1 MKFTTCFFSCLTL
14 SVLIFACTEI
24 TEPAASDDPQPES
37 LAFKSYD
44 NLQSRE
50 VLVVGTIH
58 FDENV
63 LESDQ
68 QEDIQLL
75 VDKLAAYQPT
85 KIILEWEPHRQ
96 ANTNKDYRSY
106 LKGTFDISQ
115 RYNEVYQLGFRLAK
129 QVRHDSLFL
138 FDDQTPFIGSLE
150 DFSFDA
156 LSEYAEQHDAGFYD
170 LHLDSLINNFNHNQE
185 LLTKDGLAKHITWLN
200 SPEHQ
205 RINAQ
210 RMHLFEVR
218 IGIQDNWI
226 GPDWLGRWYQRNVR
240 MMSNV
245 LKFSEPGDRLL
256 IIVGDNHKW
265 VLDDLFRYTPDFA
278 VASSWEL
285 LQ

>member
-1 MKFTTCFFSCLTL
+1 MKFTTGLFSCLTL
-14 SVLIFACTEI
+14 SLLIFACTE
-24 TEPAASDDPQPES
+24 TKEPAESDNPQPES
-37 LAFKSYD
+37 LTFKNYD

-58 FDENV
+58 FDKNV

-68 QEDIQLL
+68 QKDIQLL

-85 KIILEWEPHRQ
+85 KVILEWEPHRQ
-96 ANTNKDYRSY
+96 ANTNKNYRSY
-106 LKGTFDISQ
+106 LEGTFDISK

-129 QVRHDSLFL
+129 QVGHDSLFL

-185 LLTKDGLAKHITWLN
+185 LLTKDGLAKQITWLN

-205 RINAQ
+205 HINAQ

>member
-1 MKFTTCFFSCLTL
+1 MKFTIYFSFLLSCLILPL
-14 SVLIFACTEI
+14 SCTEQ
-24 TEPAASDDPQPES
+24 DS
-37 LAFKSYD
+37 LQEQKSEEYNSPNFKNYD

-50 VLVVGTIH
+50 VMVVGTLH
-58 FDENV
+58 FEESV
-63 LESDQ
+63 LEADQ
-68 QEDIQLL
+68 QKDLQTL

-85 KIILEWEPHRQ
+85 KIVLEWEPHRH
-96 ANTNKDYRSY
+96 AKTNENYR
-106 LKGTFDISQ
+106 LFRTGAFDIST
-115 RYNEVYQLGFRLAK
+115 RYNEVYQFGFRLAA
-129 QVRHDSLFL
+129 QLNHDSLFL

-156 LSEYAEQHDAGFYD
+156 LSTYADQHDAGFYD
-170 LHLDSLINNFNHNQE
+170 LHIDSLIQNFEHNQA
-185 LLTKDGLAKHITWLN
+185 LLKKESLADHIAWLN
-200 SPEHQ
+200 SPEMQH
-205 RINAQ
+205 INAQ
-210 RMHLFEVR
+210 RMHLLEVR
-218 IGIQDNWI
+218 VGIQDNWI

-285 LQ
+285 LR

>member
-1 MKFTTCFFSCLTL
+1 MKFTTCFFSCLAL
-14 SVLIFACTEI
+14 SVLVFACTET
-24 TEPAASDDPQPES
+24 TEPAASDDQQPES

-68 QEDIQLL
+68 QKDIQLL
-75 VDKLAAYQPT
+75 VNKLAAYQPT
-85 KIILEWEPHRQ
+85 KVILEWEPHRQ
-96 ANTNKDYRSY
+96 ANTNDNYRSY
-106 LKGTFDISQ
+106 LDGTFDISE

-129 QVRHDSLFL
+129 QVGHDSLFL

-156 LSEYAEQHDAGFYD
+156 LSEYAEQHDVGFYD

-185 LLTKDGLAKHITWLN
+185 LLKKDGLAKHITWLN

-205 RINAQ
+205 HINAQ